1 MFCQKC
7 GAQIPD
13 NVTACSACST
23 VVAAAAPNPAT
34 VAAERVKAASKDA
47 LQAFKLFASN
57 PVGGLSGAFESLGQA
72 RALTAGITFGVA
84 FALCVL
90 FAAYRVLPV
99 WGRPQGFT
107 GFIKILVVS
116 VVPFV
121 SLLGAST
128 AARKAFRGEG
138 GFGHDSFIAGAS
150 SLPFGCVALLAAI
163 LGLGNIEVIALFTLF
178 AVCVTILMLFAGLT
192 RICKTS
198 ERAATLAVPLML
210 IASAW
215 LSKVIY
221 AALLKEL

>member
-13 NVTACSACST
+13 NATACSSCST
-23 VVAAAAPNPAT
+23 VVAAPNPAA
-34 VAAERVKAASKDA
+34 VAAERVKATSKDA
-47 LQAFKLFASN
+47 WEAFKLFASN
-57 PVGGLSGAFESLGQA
+57 PVAGLSVAFESLGQA
-72 RALTAGITFGVA
+72 RALGVGIAFGLT
-84 FALCVL
+84 FALSVL
-90 FAAYRVLPV
+90 LAAYRMLPE
-99 WGRPQGFT
+99 WGRPHGFT
-107 GFIKILVVS
+107 GFIRILVVA

-121 SLLGAST
+121 SLFGASVL
-128 AARKAFRGEG
+128 ARKAFRGQG
-138 GFGHDSFIAGAS
+138 GFGHDSFISGAS
-150 SLPFGCVALLAAI
+150 SLPFGCVALVAAI

-178 AVCVTILMLFAGLT
+178 AVCLTILMLFAGLT

-210 IASAW
+210 VASAW